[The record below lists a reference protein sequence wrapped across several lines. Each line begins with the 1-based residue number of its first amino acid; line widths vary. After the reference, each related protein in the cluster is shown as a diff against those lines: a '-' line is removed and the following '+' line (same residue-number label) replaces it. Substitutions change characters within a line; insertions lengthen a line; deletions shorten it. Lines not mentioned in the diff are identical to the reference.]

1 MLAGNGFTTR
11 NLNRAEIAEIVS
23 RAADDMKI
31 DGKRVLVIIPD
42 GTRTMPMP
50 LMFEV
55 LQQKFGTRA
64 SACDYLVALGT
75 HPHMSDAQLAAHLGR
90 PVANGLC
97 GATKILNHRWD
108 LPSTFVEL
116 GVIPKDEVIQ
126 ISGGLLEEAIP
137 VRINRMIFDYDQLVI
152 CGPVFPHEVVG
163 FSGGNKYLFPG
174 IGGPEI
180 IGLTH
185 WLGALIGS
193 FAVIGTDVTPVRE
206 VIDRAA
212 ELVKVPVSCFC
223 LVVTAEGAS
232 GLYFGEAKEAWRAAA
247 DLSAQRHIVWVE
259 EPFQRVLSVMPTLY
273 DDLWTAA
280 KGMYKVE
287 PAIADGGEV
296 VIYAPHIS
304 EVSYTH
310 GADIDRIG
318 YHCREYFTK
327 QWGKFQTVPKSVL
340 AHSTHL
346 RGQGTYDAATGR
358 ECPRI
363 EVTLATAIPEERCA
377 RLNLG
382 YCDPTTINIAEWRD
396 REHDGI
402 KLIPR
407 AGETLYRFRT
417 AVGHDT
423 STTERGAIYN

>member
-1 MLAGNGFTTR
+1 MVTGKGFPNR
-11 NLNRAEIAEIVS
+11 SLNRDEIAEIVS
-23 RAADDMKI
+23 DAARALKI

-50 LMFEV
+50 LMFE
-55 LQQKFGTRA
+55 LFEQEFGARA

-75 HPHMSDAQLAAHLGR
+75 HPHMRDAQLSAHIGKT
-90 PVANGLC
+90 VVNGLC
-97 GATKILNHRWD
+97 GGTRIMNHRWD
-108 LPSTFVEL
+108 LPTTFVEL
-116 GVIPKDEVIQ
+116 GVIPKGDVVR
-126 ISGGLLEEAIP
+126 ISGGLLQEPIP
-137 VRINRMIFDYDQLVI
+137 VRINRMILDCDQIVV

-193 FAVIGTDVTPVRE
+193 FEVIGTETTPVRE
-206 VIDRAA
+206 IIDTAV
-212 ELVKVPVSCFC
+212 ELVKVPVACFS
-223 LVVTAEGAS
+223 LVVTKEGVS

-247 DLSAQRHIVWVE
+247 DLSARRHIVWVD
-259 EPFQRVLSVMPTLY
+259 EPFERVLSVMPSLY

-287 PAIADGGEV
+287 PAMADGGEV

-310 GADIDRIG
+310 GADIDKIG
-318 YHCREYFTK
+318 YHCRDYFTK
-327 QWGKFQTVPKSVL
+327 QWDKFKSFPRGVL

-346 RGQGTYDAATGR
+346 RGKGTFDAATGE

-363 EVTLATAIPEERCA
+363 QVTLATGIPEEHCA

-382 YCDPTTINIAEWRD
+382 YRDPASVNLDDWRD
-396 REHDGI
+396 REQKGI

-407 AGETLYRFRT
+407 AGETLYRLRRIT
-417 AVGHDT
+417 AP
-423 STTERGAIYN
+423 

>member
-1 MLAGNGFTTR
+1 
-11 NLNRAEIAEIVS
+11 V
-23 RAADDMKI
+23 
-31 DGKRVLVIIPD
+31 
-42 GTRTMPMP
+42 
-50 LMFEV
+50 
-55 LQQKFGTRA
+55 
-64 SACDYLVALGT
+64 
-75 HPHMSDAQLAAHLGR
+75 
-90 PVANGLC
+90 
-97 GATKILNHRWD
+97 
-108 LPSTFVEL
+108 
-116 GVIPKDEVIQ
+116 
-126 ISGGLLEEAIP
+126 
-137 VRINRMIFDYDQLVI
+137 VI

-174 IGGPEI
+174 VGGPEI

-193 FAVIGTDVTPVRE
+193 FAVIGTDINPVRKI
-206 VIDRAA
+206 IDRAA
-212 ELVKVPVSCFC
+212 ELVKVPVACFC
-223 LVVTAEGAS
+223 LVVTEEGAS
-232 GLYFGEAKEAWRAAA
+232 GLYFGEAKQAWRAAA

-259 EPFQRVLSVMPTLY
+259 QPFQRVLSVMPTLY

-327 QWGKFQTVPKSVL
+327 QWDKFETVPKSVL

-363 EVTLATAIPEERCA
+363 KVTLATAISEERCA

-382 YCDPTTINIAEWRD
+382 YCDPTTVSIAEWSD

-407 AGETLYRFRT
+407 AGETLYRLRT
-417 AVGHDT
+417 AVAHDT
-423 STTERGAIYN
+423 STTQRVAIYN